1 MTRPRRGKGKK
12 EKGSKA
18 LGEGQEEHVFPSGS
32 RACNS
37 NHSLELK
44 PEPLMVPVQVS
55 CPASPSGQRPEVT
68 LSTQEAV

>member
-1 MTRPRRGKGKK
+1 MGPQARDARSS
-12 EKGSKA
+12 EE
-18 LGEGQEEHVFPSGS
+18 LGEAERILPKSLA